1 MSYIILT
8 EPFKTCDPPRGNVFY
23 TPAYGCLS
31 PLKYAKRY
39 ATFDEA
45 QKVVEELRKHYIYFI
60 SAIPE
65 SRATC

>member
-39 ATFDEA
+39 ALATHFKTEYD
-45 QKVVEELRKHYIYFI
+45 QGLRH
-60 SAIPE
+60 
-65 SRATC
+65 